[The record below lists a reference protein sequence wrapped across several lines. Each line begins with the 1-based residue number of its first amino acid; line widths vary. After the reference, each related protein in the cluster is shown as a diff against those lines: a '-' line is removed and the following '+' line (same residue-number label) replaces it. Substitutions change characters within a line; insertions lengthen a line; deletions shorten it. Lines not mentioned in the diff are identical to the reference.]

1 MSLPV
6 ILKVIFVERCRR
18 LDFKDLVKVA
28 VGRNFPPADSH
39 GVVLVQ
45 NVSSHVFHVHI
56 LVLCD
61 LLLILI
67 FKVQTRVKVQ
77 LIERLPLK
85 LTEADL
91 CDMGQKASKSAL
103 SRQQMSKQFA

>member
-6 ILKVIFVERCRR
+6 ILKVIFVKGCRC
-18 LDFKDLVKVA
+18 LDLKDFVKVA

-39 GVVLVQ
+39 SVVLVK
-45 NVSSHVFHVHI
+45 NVPSHVFYVHL

-61 LLLILI
+61 LPMTLI

-77 LIERLPLK
+77 LIERFPLK
-85 LTEADL
+85 LAKADL
-91 CDMGQKASKSAL
+91 CYMGQKAIKSAL
-103 SRQQMSKQFA
+103 SRQQMFKKLA